1 MQSGIPVMHL
11 MEEAHVLAKL
21 HSGASSSAVGHEFSV
36 HESATHVKYSC
47 GYLVAQSCPTLCN
60 PRDYSLPGSSVHGI
74 LPARILE

>member
-36 HESATHVKYSC
+36 HESATHSC
-47 GYLVAQSCPTLCN
+47 GCLVVNT
-60 PRDYSLPGSSVHGI
+60 VVVI
-74 LPARILE
+74 